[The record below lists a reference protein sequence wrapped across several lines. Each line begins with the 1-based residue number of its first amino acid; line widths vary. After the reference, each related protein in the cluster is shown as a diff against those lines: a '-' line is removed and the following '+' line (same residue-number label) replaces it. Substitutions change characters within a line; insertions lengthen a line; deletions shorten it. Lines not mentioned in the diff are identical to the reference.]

1 MSAHYVG
8 LSTGAGG
15 IGGNQVWE
23 SQKPGFNSWL
33 CQFLK
38 GYLTSLDLR
47 FSTHEWMVNPM
58 LYVNV
63 KIKNFVF
70 KKRLLKQACISR
82 HQKLNCLIGK

>member
-1 MSAHYVG
+1 MSTHYTMG

-23 SQKPGFNSWL
+23 SQRPGFNSWL

-38 GYLTSLDLR
+38 DYLTSLDLR
-47 FSTHEWMVNPM
+47 FSTHKCMINPM

-63 KIKNFVF
+63 KIKKFVF
-70 KKRLLKQACISR
+70 KKGC
-82 HQKLNCLIGK
+82 